1 MGQKIKHRE
10 IYQFQYN
17 GESFALNVSSSK
29 AFALDE
35 LNSTIISLSNQYS
48 RVQIS
53 EILKGQ
59 YPENEINQRLDYI
72 FEGYDEDNDN
82 SEIGSYLCYTL
93 VLHPSRRCNLSCK
106 YCFGTS
112 PNIIKKEIDFN
123 TAKKAIDCFINQLA
137 PDGKKYILDLSGSG
151 EPLISFDL
159 VKDIYNYCQ
168 EIREKLDR
176 DILVTFVTNGTLL
189 KKEQIDFL
197 MSTDILFGV
206 SLDGPAEIND
216 DLRIF
221 RDGRGTYKTIIGNC
235 IQIEGY
241 DHLGFA
247 VTLTGKHPN
256 VKEIFLT
263 LYDLKMA
270 DAISIRPVRYDNGN
284 YSINKNNIRE
294 MKENYD
300 TFMEF
305 LLEQTLAGNTGYLY
319 TILNGEDFLGKFLKI
334 IFCQDILSTRCDAG
348 KSRFSVNYNGDI
360 YVCPVLLDNP
370 KFKIGNIDT
379 GINKKNKENLLKA

>member
-1 MGQKIKHRE
+1 LGQKIKHRE

-59 YPENEINQRLDYI
+59 YPENEINQRLDNI
-72 FEGYDEDNDN
+72 FEGYEEDNDN
-82 SEIGSYLCYTL
+82 SEMGPYLCYTL
-93 VLHPSRRCNLSCK
+93 VLHPSRRCISCK

-112 PNIIKKEIDFN
+112 PNIIKKGIDFN

-137 PDGKKYILDLSGSG
+137 PDGKKYIIDLSGSG
-151 EPLISFDL
+151 EPLIRFDL

-206 SLDGPAEIND
+206 SLDGPVEIND

-221 RDGRGTYKTIIGNC
+221 RDGRGTYKNIIGNC

-294 MKENYD
+294 VKENYD

-305 LLEQTLAGNTGYLY
+305 LLEQTLAGNAGYLY

-334 IFCQDILSTRCDAG
+334 IFCQDMLSTRCDAG

-370 KFKIGNIDT
+370 
-379 GINKKNKENLLKA
+379 NLHGYL